1 VIEMLIK
8 KSVTIHKHRTSIA
21 LEQEFW
27 DVLKDI
33 SIEKNYSVEKLIS
46 NIDIN
51 RNASLASSIRVFILK
66 HIINSS

>member
-1 VIEMLIK
+1 MLIK

-66 HIINSS
+66 HVINSS

>member
-1 VIEMLIK
+1 MEMLIK

>member
-1 VIEMLIK
+1 MLIK

-33 SIEKNYSVEKLIS
+33 SIEKNYSLEKLIS

>member
-1 VIEMLIK
+1 MLIK

-51 RNASLASSIRVFILK
+51 RNASLASTIRVFILK

>member
-1 VIEMLIK
+1 MLIK

-33 SIEKNYSVEKLIS
+33 SIEKNYSIEKLIS

>member
-1 VIEMLIK
+1 MLIK

-46 NIDIN
+46 NIDII

-66 HIINSS
+66 HMINSS

>member
-1 VIEMLIK
+1 MLIK

>member
-51 RNASLASSIRVFILK
+51 RNASLASSIRVFTIK
-66 HIINSS
+66 YIINSS

>member
-1 VIEMLIK
+1 MEMLIK

-33 SIEKNYSVEKLIS
+33 SIEKNYSVEKLIA
-46 NIDIN
+46 NIDLN
-51 RNASLASSIRVFILK
+51 RDASLASCIRVFVLK
-66 HIINSS
+66 YIMSSS

>member
-1 VIEMLIK
+1 MLIK

-33 SIEKNYSVEKLIS
+33 SIEKNYSVEKLIA
-46 NIDIN
+46 NIDLN
-51 RNASLASSIRVFILK
+51 RDASLSSCIRVFVLK
-66 HIINSS
+66 YIMSSS

>member
-1 VIEMLIK
+1 MLIK

-66 HIINSS
+66 HIISSS

>member
-1 VIEMLIK
+1 MLIK
-8 KSVTIHKHRTSIA
+8 KSVTINKHRTSIA

-51 RNASLASSIRVFILK
+51 RNASLASSIRVFTIK
-66 HIINSS
+66 YIINSS

>member
-1 VIEMLIK
+1 VMEMLIK

-33 SIEKNYSVEKLIS
+33 SIEKNYSVEKLIA
-46 NIDIN
+46 NIDLN
-51 RNASLASSIRVFILK
+51 RDASLASCIRVFVLK
-66 HIINSS
+66 YIMSSS

>member
-33 SIEKNYSVEKLIS
+33 SIEKNYSVEKLIA
-46 NIDIN
+46 NIDLN
-51 RNASLASSIRVFILK
+51 RDASLASCIRVFVLK
-66 HIINSS
+66 YIMSSS

>member
-1 VIEMLIK
+1 MLIK

-27 DVLKDI
+27 DVLKVI

>member
-1 VIEMLIK
+1 MLIK

-33 SIEKNYSVEKLIS
+33 SIEKNYSVEKLIA
-46 NIDIN
+46 NIDLN
-51 RNASLASSIRVFILK
+51 RDASLASCIRVFVLK
-66 HIINSS
+66 HIMSSS

>member
-1 VIEMLIK
+1 MLIK

-33 SIEKNYSVEKLIS
+33 SIERNYSVEKLIS

>member
-1 VIEMLIK
+1 MLIK
-8 KSVTIHKHRTSIA
+8 KSITIHKHRTSIA

>member
-1 VIEMLIK
+1 MLIK

-46 NIDIN
+46 NIDII

>member
-1 VIEMLIK
+1 MLIK

-51 RNASLASSIRVFILK
+51 RNASLASSIRVFTIK
-66 HIINSS
+66 YIINSS

>member
-33 SIEKNYSVEKLIS
+33 SIEKNYSVEKLIA
-46 NIDIN
+46 NIDLN
-51 RNASLASSIRVFILK
+51 RDASLASCIRVFVLK
-66 HIINSS
+66 HIMSSS

>member
-1 VIEMLIK
+1 MLIK

-66 HIINSS
+66 HIINSI

>member
-1 VIEMLIK
+1 MLIK
-8 KSVTIHKHRTSIA
+8 KSVTIHKHTTSIA

>member
-51 RNASLASSIRVFILK
+51 RNASLASTIRVFILK

>member
-1 VIEMLIK
+1 MLIK
-8 KSVTIHKHRTSIA
+8 KSVTINKHRTSIA

>member
-1 VIEMLIK
+1 MLIK
-8 KSVTIHKHRTSIA
+8 KSLTIHKHRTSIA

>member
-1 VIEMLIK
+1 MLIK

-51 RNASLASSIRVFILK
+51 RNTSLASSIRVFILK
-66 HIINSS
+66 YLINSS

>member
-1 VIEMLIK
+1 MIEMLIK

-33 SIEKNYSVEKLIS
+33 SIEKNYSVEKLIA
-46 NIDIN
+46 NIDLN
-51 RNASLASSIRVFILK
+51 RDASLASCIRVFVLK
-66 HIINSS
+66 YIMSSS

>member
-1 VIEMLIK
+1 MEMLIK
-8 KSVTIHKHRTSIA
+8 KSVTINKHRTSIA

-51 RNASLASSIRVFILK
+51 RNASLASSIRVFTIK
-66 HIINSS
+66 YIINSS

>member
-33 SIEKNYSVEKLIS
+33 SIEKNYSLEKLIS

-66 HIINSS
+66 YIINSS

>member
-1 VIEMLIK
+1 MLIK

-33 SIEKNYSVEKLIS
+33 SIEKNYSLEKLIS

-66 HIINSS
+66 HIINLS

>member
-1 VIEMLIK
+1 MMEMLIK

-33 SIEKNYSVEKLIS
+33 SIEKNYSVEKLIA
-46 NIDIN
+46 NIDLN
-51 RNASLASSIRVFILK
+51 RDASLASCIRVFVLK
-66 HIINSS
+66 YIMSSS

>member
-51 RNASLASSIRVFILK
+51 RNASLTSSIRVFILK

>member
-1 VIEMLIK
+1 MLIK
-8 KSVTIHKHRTSIA
+8 KSVTIHNHRTSIA
-21 LEQEFW
+21 LEKEFW

>member
-1 VIEMLIK
+1 MLIK

-33 SIEKNYSVEKLIS
+33 SIEKNYSVEKLIA
-46 NIDIN
+46 NIDLN
-51 RNASLASSIRVFILK
+51 RDASLASCIRVIVLK
-66 HIINSS
+66 YIMSSS

>member
-1 VIEMLIK
+1 MLIK

-21 LEQEFW
+21 LEQEYW

-51 RNASLASSIRVFILK
+51 RNASLASTIRVFILK

>member
-1 VIEMLIK
+1 MIEMLIK